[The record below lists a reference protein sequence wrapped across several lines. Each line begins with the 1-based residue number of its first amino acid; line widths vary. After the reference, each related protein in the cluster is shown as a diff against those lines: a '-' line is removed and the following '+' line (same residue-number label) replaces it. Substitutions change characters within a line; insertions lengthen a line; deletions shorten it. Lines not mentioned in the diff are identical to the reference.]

1 MSEDDKPAVKAKLPS
16 ARDISRTDFTP
27 HGIPSKGGSKP
38 SGLTAADAA
47 RRKRATIATLL
58 VAALAVAGGTTY
70 WLTRPEPKIQ
80 VRGAFGK
87 DPAVSFKGVKPD
99 KKLKSTKV
107 IPVIKGTGAA
117 VAKGD
122 IAFINASTY
131 VWSAKRNKLLQSTF
145 KAGGGKPGPLQIG
158 GQQSLPG
165 LTKGLTG
172 VKIGSR
178 VLLEIPP
185 ADGLGVQGSPEAGVS
200 GTDMLV
206 FIVDV
211 VGSYNK
217 NSVVSGTAAKVD
229 PKLPTVTGGAAG
241 QAPVVTIPKT
251 AAPDTLSATP
261 LIQGTGPVVTKGQT
275 LVMQYHGVL
284 WRNGKVFDSTWQS
297 GEPFVTSIGV
307 GKVVPGWDK
316 GLVGQKVGSRVLLVV
331 PPKDGYGTKGQGDI
345 KGTDTMVFLVDVV
358 AAY

>member
-27 HGIPSKGGSKP
+27 HGIKSKGGSKP
-38 SGLTAADAA
+38 SKLTAADAA
-47 RRKRATIATLL
+47 RRKRATIAGLV
-58 VAALAVAGGTTY
+58 VAALAIAGGTTY
-70 WLTRPEPKIQ
+70 WVTRPEPKI
-80 VRGAFGK
+80 VVKGAFGK
-87 DPAVSFKGVKPD
+87 EPSVSFKGVKPNA
-99 KKLKSTKV
+99 KLKSTKV
-107 IPVIKGTGAA
+107 TTEIRGKGAT

-122 IAFINASTY
+122 YAFINASTY
-131 VWSAKRNKLLQSTF
+131 VWSAKKNKLLQTTF
-145 KAGGGKPGPLQIG
+145 KTGKPAPLQVG

-172 VKIGSR
+172 VKVGSR

-185 ADGLGVQGSPEAGVS
+185 ADGLGTTGSPEAGVS
-200 GTDMLV
+200 GTDTLV

-211 VGSYNK
+211 VGTYNK
-217 NSVVSGTAAKVD
+217 NSVASGAAAEKVD
-229 PKLPTVTGGAAG
+229 PKLPTVTGGTAG
-241 QAPVVTIPKT
+241 QAPTVTIPKT
-251 AAPDTLSATP
+251 TPPDTLSATP

-284 WRNGKVFDSTWQS
+284 WRTGKVFDSTWQR
-297 GEPFVTSIGV
+297 GEPFITAIGT

-331 PPKDGYGTKGQGDI
+331 PPKDGYGTKGQGEI
-345 KGTDTMVFLVDVV
+345 KGTDTMVFVADIV

>member
-16 ARDISRTDFTP
+16 ARDISRKDFTP
-27 HGIPSKGGSKP
+27 HGIKSKGGSKP

-47 RRKRATIATLL
+47 RRKRAVIAGL
-58 VAALAVAGGTTY
+58 VVAVVAVAGGTTF
-70 WLTRPEPKIQ
+70 WMTRPEPKIQ

-87 DPAVSFKGVKPD
+87 EPSVSFKGVKPD
-99 KKLKSTKV
+99 PKLKSTKV
-107 IPVIKGTGAA
+107 IPVIKGKGVA

-122 IAFINASTY
+122 FAFINASTY
-131 VWSAKRNKLLQSTF
+131 VWSAKKNKLLQSTF
-145 KAGGGKPGPLQIG
+145 KSGKPAPLQIG
-158 GQQSLPG
+158 SDQSLPG

-172 VKIGSR
+172 AKVGSR

-200 GTDMLV
+200 GTDTLV
-206 FIVDV
+206 FVVDV
-211 VGSYNK
+211 VGTYNK
-217 NSVVSGTAAKVD
+217 NSVVSGTPAQAD

-241 QAPVVTIPKT
+241 QAPTVTIPKT

-284 WRNGKVFDSTWQS
+284 WRNGKVFDSTWQR
-297 GEPFVTSIGV
+297 GEPFITAIGM

-331 PPKDGYGTKGQGDI
+331 PPKDGYGSKGQGEI
-345 KGTDTMVFLVDVV
+345 KGTDTMVFVVDVV